1 MRDRVLIFLSV
12 VVFIILLSLGTDPFW
27 SLFILIFVLLGYM
40 GLRYPSGVSDW
51 ETSKKETTYLMLTLG
66 TILLIIYLL
75 YMVFTIITFP
85 SAVVLLAWA
94 GGIGLAA
101 LFVLSIFYPKG
112 LGVKI

>member
-12 VVFIILLSLGTDPFW
+12 IVFIVLLSLGTNPFW
-27 SLFILIFVLLGYM
+27 SLFILTFVLLGYI

-51 ETSKKETTYLMLTLG
+51 DTGKKESAYLFLTVG

-75 YMVFTIITFP
+75 YMVFTIVTFP
-85 SAVVLLAWA
+85 SVVLLLSWA
-94 GGIGLAA
+94 GGLGLVA

-112 LGVKI
+112 FDMNI

>member
-1 MRDRVLIFLSV
+1 MRDHVLIFLSV
-12 VVFIILLSLGTDPFW
+12 VVFIILLSLGTSPIW
-27 SLFILIFVLLGYM
+27 SLFILSFVLLGYM
-40 GLRYPSGVSDW
+40 GLRYPSGISDW
-51 ETSKKETTYLMLTLG
+51 QSNKKESAYLVLTLG

-85 SAVVLLAWA
+85 SVVMVLTWA

-112 LGVKI
+112 LDIKI